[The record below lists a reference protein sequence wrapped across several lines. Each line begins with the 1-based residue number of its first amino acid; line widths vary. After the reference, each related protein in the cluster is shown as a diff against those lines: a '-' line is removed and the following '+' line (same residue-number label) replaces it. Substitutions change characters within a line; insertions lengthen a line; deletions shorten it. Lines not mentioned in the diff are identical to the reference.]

1 MGWCQ
6 DRAQGKHTRIDVLL
20 LITSFTFDAVLIL
33 EITIKDYSINHHLL
47 QKYLLD
53 LKKIS
58 NPKSQNIF
66 LQISES
72 GRVPLCIKIKSE

>member
-1 MGWCQ
+1 MKL
-6 DRAQGKHTRIDVLL
+6 RKKISRNFLKIKPHFNRRIDVLL

-58 NPKSQNIF
+58 NPKCQNIF
-66 LQISES
+66 LQISE
-72 GRVPLCIKIKSE
+72 